1 MVGRRQ
7 RDWWTLLHWS
17 WDILWYTHC
26 VSVPIFPPIH
36 SPTFS
41 TQLSAWRL
49 TGMQH
54 INRAGCPLVPA
65 GLASGEP
72 QQTIWVRKSERKVII
87 SLDLSLQ
94 SHLSGYGPQLEITD
108 LSLLDSVGEWE
119 GGMIWEH
126 GIETCIISY
135 MKQIAS
141 PGSIQDAWGWCTGTI
156 QRDDTGREERG
167 GFRMGNTCIPVVD
180 ACWYMAKPIQYCKVK
195 KLN

>member
-54 INRAGCPLVPA
+54 INRAGCPLAPA

-72 QQTIWVRKSERKVII
+72 QQAIWVRKSERKVII
-87 SLDLSLQ
+87 SLDLSLSAESFVWLWPSVRNHWSQ
-94 SHLSGYGPQLEITD
+94 SFGLCGRVRGWDD
-108 LSLLDSVGEWE
+108 LGVWL
-119 GGMIWEH
+119 
-126 GIETCIISY
+126 ETCIISY
-135 MKQIAS
+135 MKRVTS
-141 PGSIQDAWGWCTGTI
+141 PGSMH
-156 QRDDTGREERG
+156 DTGCLGLVHWDDPEGWYGEGGERRVQDGEHMYTCG
-167 GFRMGNTCIPVVD
+167 GCMLIYGKTNTIL
-180 ACWYMAKPIQYCKVK
+180 WS
-195 KLN
+195 

>member
-54 INRAGCPLVPA
+54 INRAGCPLAPA

-87 SLDLSLQ
+87 SLDLSL
-94 SHLSGYGPQLEITD
+94 SAESFVWLWPSEITD

-135 MKQIAS
+135 MKRVAS
-141 PGSIQDAWGWCTGTI
+141 PGSMHNTGCLGLVHWDDPEGWYGEGGERRVQDGEHMYTCGGCMLIYGKTNTI
-156 QRDDTGREERG
+156 
-167 GFRMGNTCIPVVD
+167 
-180 ACWYMAKPIQYCKVK
+180 
-195 KLN
+195 L